1 MNIVLAKGIFG
12 FRKFLG
18 DIDYFNGIKEHIESS
33 FGAKVLVTQ
42 VDPDD
47 VIEVRGEQLRRQIL
61 LALGDSDLLPRT
73 DEESSLVNTLDPSR
87 KTHII
92 GYSMGGLDAR
102 FTISPGNPNNI
113 GDRITSL
120 TTISAPHRGSAIA
133 DFLISR
139 LPGQRGSLSD
149 LFLARVLNNIM
160 SNLDVSLDGL
170 RSLTKGEMAKFNQGF
185 PNNPHVRYFSAAG
198 QGRIGGLRTS
208 LILLPAYEFIK
219 RETGQVN
226 DGIVTI
232 SSAAWGEF
240 DTNLWPADHAD
251 EIGHDLD
258 RLGEAGSF
266 DHLAKYSEL
275 VEQIQ
280 SI

>member
-185 PNNPHVRYFSAAG
+185 PDNPHVRYFSAAG

>member
-47 VIEVRGEQLRRQIL
+47 IIEVRGEQLRRQIL

-73 DEESSLVNTLDPSR
+73 DEESSVVNTLDPSK

-139 LPGQRGSLSD
+139 LTGQRGSLSD
-149 LFLARVLNNIM
+149 LFLERVLNNIM

-170 RSLTKGEMAKFNQGF
+170 RSLTKGEMAKFNQEF
-185 PNNPHVRYFSAAG
+185 PDNPNVRYFSAAG

-208 LILLPAYEFIK
+208 LILLPAYEFVK

-258 RLGEAGSF
+258 RFGEAGSF
-266 DHLAKYSEL
+266 DHLAKYGEL